1 MARIVKLTEVGDSS
15 VLKLVDEP
23 VEEPKEG
30 EVRIRVQAIGLNRAE
45 VLFRQGRYL
54 EKPIFPARIGYEASG
69 VVEALGSAVSEFKV
83 GDKVSTIPSFKM
95 SKYGVYGDQVV
106 VPASSLAHYPDSLT
120 PEEGASI
127 WMQYLTAYGALVEY
141 GNIGPG
147 DYVLIT
153 AASSSV
159 ARSRS
164 KRLCDRSRI
173 RAPEARASHRG
184 GPAREYFIAIHRR

>member
-69 VVEALGSAVSEFKV
+69 VVEALGWVPEGHISPVCPRNVSV
-83 GDKVSTIPSFKM
+83 G
-95 SKYGVYGDQVV
+95 
-106 VPASSLAHYPDSLT
+106 
-120 PEEGASI
+120 
-127 WMQYLTAYGALVEY
+127 
-141 GNIGPG
+141 
-147 DYVLIT
+147 
-153 AASSSV
+153 
-159 ARSRS
+159 R
-164 KRLCDRSRI
+164 
-173 RAPEARASHRG
+173 
-184 GPAREYFIAIHRR
+184 